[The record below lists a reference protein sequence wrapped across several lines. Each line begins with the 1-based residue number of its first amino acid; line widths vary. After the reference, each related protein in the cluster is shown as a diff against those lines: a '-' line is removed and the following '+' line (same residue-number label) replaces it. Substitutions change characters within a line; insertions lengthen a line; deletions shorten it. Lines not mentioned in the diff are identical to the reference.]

1 MATYEQL
8 INEYEDRRKAA
19 ERKVTDSK
27 AMAKR
32 YMDALDTAG
41 LENLTPEQERMT
53 ESLYAKHRQAI
64 DEVRRAEG
72 ALKALRDAQAE
83 DAEADRLGSQV
94 RGTGVQL
101 PAGDS
106 EVRIGREGGSVAP
119 VASDGPPWRYADTGK
134 SAAVERGQRF
144 SDHHAARE
152 YAERNAERDKV
163 LVGTHGGLA
172 QQIRALSTSGASA
185 IVPTQWSFPIIDNV
199 RNAAVVF
206 QAGATSVPMPAKIVQ
221 IGRLTQDPTAT
232 FRAEGGTI
240 TASDPAFDYVQLS
253 ATTLAALTVAS
264 VEFLQDAPNA
274 DAILSDAIAK
284 TMALEV
290 DKAALFGQLG
300 ATGTNDEGS
309 GYGLASPYPKGV
321 LKNLLDNASSNV
333 LGFATNGTAQ
343 TAATPWLEMLA
354 LYYTM
359 PRANEKVGAII
370 SNVALQQQYAGMV
383 NTLYDPI
390 RMPDVLARVPWL
402 TTNTIP
408 SFTRGTMSGRATDVF
423 AGDFSQVLIG
433 ERMSLEVKVL
443 TERYA
448 ELGQVGILAMWR
460 GDVQVARPKA
470 LACYRALQG
479 AA

>member
-1 MATYEQL
+1 MATYEAL
-8 INEYEDRRKAA
+8 ISEYEGRRKAA

-53 ESLYAKHRQAI
+53 ESLYAKHREAI

-83 DAEADRLGSQV
+83 DAEADRLSRQV
-94 RGTGVQL
+94 HDTGVQL
-101 PAGDS
+101 PGGDN
-106 EVRIGREGGSVAP
+106 ETRVGREAVSVAP
-119 VASDGPPWRYADTGK
+119 GGSGDPIWRYADTGK
-134 SAAVERGQRF
+134 PAALERGQRIA
-144 SDHHAARE
+144 DHHAAQE
-152 YAERNAERDKV
+152 YASRNAERDRV
-163 LVGTHGGLA
+163 LVGTHGGIA

-185 IVPTQWSFPIIDNV
+185 IVPTQWSFPIIDKV
-199 RNAAVVF
+199 RNAAVVY
-206 QAGATSVPMPAKIVQ
+206 QAGATLVPMPAKIVQ
-221 IGRLTQDPTAT
+221 VGRLTTDPTAT
-232 FRAEGGTI
+232 FRAEGSSI

-253 ATTLAALTVAS
+253 ATTLSALTVAS

-274 DAILSDAIAK
+274 DQIVSDAISA
-284 TMALEV
+284 TMALEL

-300 ATGTNDEGS
+300 ATGTNDEGAAF
-309 GYGLASPYPKGV
+309 GLASPYPKGI
-321 LKNLLDNASSNV
+321 LKNLLDNASAQV

-343 TAATPWLEMLA
+343 TAATPWNEMLA
-354 LYYTM
+354 LYFQM
-359 PRANEKVGAII
+359 VSQNEKCNTIV
-370 SNVALQQQYAGMV
+370 SNAKLVQQYAQ
-383 NTLYDPI
+383 TYDTTYNPV
-390 RMPDVLARVPWL
+390 RMPDLLTRVPWL
-402 TTNTIP
+402 VTNTIP
-408 SFTRGTMSGRATDVF
+408 SFTRGTMSSRATDVF

-433 ERMSLEVKVL
+433 ERMSLEVRVL

-448 ELGQVGILAMWR
+448 ELGQVGILAYWR